1 MNHRYKIKHNNPFY
15 ITFTVTGWIDV
26 FTQKDHINMLL
37 ESIDYCQTN
46 KGLKLYAWC
55 LLPSRLHMIVDVA
68 EPFQLWEI
76 VRDLKK
82 FTAKKLESALQEET
96 ETKREWLLDKLSFY
110 GRYNVN
116 NQYFKLWQEGYRPI
130 ELYSQKFFFQKL
142 DYIHSIPVKE
152 LIVTNPWDYNLSSA
166 KNYAGME
173 GLLQVQIIARDNL
186 DNTLI
191 YMNNPEED

>member
-1 MNHRYKIKHNNPFY
+1 MNQRYKIKHNNPYY

-26 FTQKDHINMLL
+26 FTQKDHITMLL
-37 ESIDYCQTN
+37 ESIEYCQKN
-46 KGLKLYAWC
+46 KGLQLFAWC

-110 GRYNVN
+110 GRYNAN

-130 ELYSQKFFFQKL
+130 ELYSQKFFLQKL

-152 LIVTNPWDYNLSSA
+152 LIVAHPWEYNLSSA
-166 KNYAGME
+166 KNYVGME
-173 GLLQVQIIARDNL
+173 GLLQVLIIPRDNL
-186 DNTLI
+186 DTTSI
-191 YMNNPEED
+191 